1 MPMESTNEYQIDHD
15 EISLKELAETLWRGR
30 WLIVSAVLL
39 SVGITATAIW
49 LMPDKYRAVVV
60 VAPVSDTS
68 GGNLA
73 GRLGSLASQFG
84 GLASIA
90 GLSLSGDSKKWEAL
104 AVLQSEALTNR
115 YIQTND
121 LLPVLYASQWDRER
135 NDWKTNDAKS
145 KPTLWKANKYFK
157 ERIRK
162 VSSDNKTGL
171 VTLTITWSDPVLAAK
186 WANDLVRMANDNL
199 RDRAIAESE
208 RNISYLNEQASKT
221 DVVGIRQTIYNIM
234 ETEINKAMLAKGS
247 EEYAFKII
255 DPAVVPEKPYSPR
268 PRLWTF
274 ASLLG
279 TLLLSVA
286 VAFVRIAW
294 KKN

>member
-1 MPMESTNEYQIDHD
+1 
-15 EISLKELAETLWRGR
+15 
-30 WLIVSAVLL
+30 
-39 SVGITATAIW
+39 
-49 LMPDKYRAVVV
+49 
-60 VAPVSDTS
+60 
-68 GGNLA
+68 
-73 GRLGSLASQFG
+73 
-84 GLASIA
+84 
-90 GLSLSGDSKKWEAL
+90 
-104 AVLQSEALTNR
+104 
-115 YIQTND
+115 
-121 LLPVLYASQWDRER
+121 
-135 NDWKTNDAKS
+135 
-145 KPTLWKANKYFK
+145 
-157 ERIRK
+157 
-162 VSSDNKTGL
+162 
-171 VTLTITWSDPVLAAK
+171 VLAAK
-186 WANDLVRMANDNL
+186 WANDFVRMANDNL

-208 RNISYLNEQASKT
+208 RNISYLNEQAAKT

-268 PRLWTF
+268 PRLWTL

>member
-1 MPMESTNEYQIDHD
+1 MGSPGGPAVRSSHESLHTN
-15 EISLKELAETLWRGR
+15 KR
-30 WLIVSAVLL
+30 
-39 SVGITATAIW
+39 
-49 LMPDKYRAVVV
+49 
-60 VAPVSDTS
+60 
-68 GGNLA
+68 
-73 GRLGSLASQFG
+73 F
-84 GLASIA
+84 
-90 GLSLSGDSKKWEAL
+90 
-104 AVLQSEALTNR
+104 
-115 YIQTND
+115 
-121 LLPVLYASQWDRER
+121 LPVLYASKWDRER
-135 NDWKTNDAKS
+135 NDWKTNDARS

-157 ERIRK
+157 EKIRR

-171 VTLTITWSDPVLAAK
+171 VTLTITWSDPVFAAK

-208 RNISYLNEQASKT
+208 RNISYLNEQAAKT

-268 PRLWTF
+268 PVLWTLG
-274 ASLLG
+274 SLLG
-279 TLLLSVA
+279 ALVLSVA

-294 KKN
+294 RKN